1 MLYNIVLVSV
11 VQEESTVCIH
21 MSPSSWSSLSLT
33 HIPSPPRIPSLSVIT
48 STELSSLCCASGS
61 RQLSIFHPRWFTYV
75 NPHVPFC
82 LTLPFLHMP
91 LSTCFFLTS
100 GLSSCPANRFTH
112 TIFSRL
118 HIHKYVILVF
128 LSETF
133 LKGIF
138 NADNFAPITDV
149 IWILLVDFRVPRP
162 NLNNTKFKLH
172 SHKIRDYC
180 VHTHNSAYL

>member
-1 MLYNIVLVSV
+1 MLVSA

-21 MSPSSWSSLSLT
+21 ISPSSWSSLSLT
-33 HIPSPPRIPSLSVIT
+33 HTPAPPHSIPSVIT

-61 RQLSIFHPRWFTYV
+61 RQLSIFYPRWSMYV
-75 NPHVPFC
+75 NPHLPFC
-82 LTLPFLHMP
+82 LTVPFFHMP

-100 GLSSCPANRFTH
+100 GLSSCPANRFTC

-128 LSETF
+128 LSATF

-138 NADNFAPITDV
+138 NADNFVHITDV
-149 IWILLVDFRVPRP
+149 IWILPVDFRVPRP
-162 NLNNTKFKLH
+162 NLNNTVK
-172 SHKIRDYC
+172 
-180 VHTHNSAYL
+180 V